1 MSKRLANL
9 FAPPS
14 KEELN
19 ACWDLCR
26 LNNHMGCWT
35 TWIPTAW
42 ALAMV
47 YHAQPEIPGSVAL
60 LWAAKYLVLC
70 SGIKSLI
77 MVIDDILDHDID
89 AMVSRTKGRAIP
101 RGSISLERAWM
112 FFGIQVV
119 LGVYLAQA
127 LLDPVSCRFAAA
139 AAPLFIIYPTC
150 KRWMYFAPVVLG
162 LMFTVGVFMGW
173 STLSRTKEMPYEMLV
188 PIYIG
193 GCFWVWTYETIY
205 QHMDKSDDVKIGI
218 RSSALL
224 CGQYTIPVCF
234 STAVAFFG
242 LLSYG
247 GYLNG
252 HSYPFFAGVMLAAG
266 LLLSKLLRTDIDR
279 PADCRDFF
287 LQTPLI
293 GQILVG
299 GFVADAIIGRI
310 SSGIAL

>member
-1 MSKRLANL
+1 
-9 FAPPS
+9 
-14 KEELN
+14 
-19 ACWDLCR
+19 
-26 LNNHMGCWT
+26 
-35 TWIPTAW
+35 
-42 ALAMV
+42 
-47 YHAQPEIPGSVAL
+47 
-60 LWAAKYLVLC
+60 
-70 SGIKSLI
+70 
-77 MVIDDILDHDID
+77 
-89 AMVSRTKGRAIP
+89 
-101 RGSISLERAWM
+101 
-112 FFGIQVV
+112 
-119 LGVYLAQA
+119 
-127 LLDPVSCRFAAA
+127 
-139 AAPLFIIYPTC
+139 
-150 KRWMYFAPVVLG
+150 
-162 LMFTVGVFMGW
+162 
-173 STLSRTKEMPYEMLV
+173 
-188 PIYIG
+188 
-193 GCFWVWTYETIY
+193 
-205 QHMDKSDDVKIGI
+205 MDKSDDVKIGI

-252 HSYPFFAGVMLAAG
+252 HSYPFFAGVLLAAG